1 MMGRKHEPA
10 LSMGECVFNNVQS
23 RQGRGKMKMKSTIF
37 ALSAV
42 VVSLYG
48 ISTAMAAEAMPE
60 TAKKAGCTAC
70 HAVDKKVVGP
80 AWAWVADKYKGD
92 KTKGKEAIL
101 HQIVNGGKG
110 LWTKYTGGVPMPP
123 YGPRTTEAQRNEL
136 ADFILSP
143 QPMTPPEK

>member
-1 MMGRKHEPA
+1 
-10 LSMGECVFNNVQS
+10 
-23 RQGRGKMKMKSTIF
+23 MKMKKTMF

-42 VVSLYG
+42 AISLYG

-70 HAVDKKVVGP
+70 HAIDHKVVGP
-80 AWAWVADKYKGD
+80 AWAWVANKYKGD
-92 KTKGKEAIL
+92 KSGKDAII

-110 LWTKYTGGVPMPP
+110 KWTKYTGGVPMPP

-136 ADFILSP
+136 ADFILSL
-143 QPMTPPEK
+143 TPIEPPAK